1 MSSPAIRPD
10 ILLSLC
16 EAIEDSPLG
25 GMVIGRAVTSNK
37 YIRPI
42 LRYMTAEWKK
52 VKELIVDMIVGM
64 ASKSASKTESILLIE
79 AEFGGVFFKPQDVEA
94 IRANMDHIMGQY
106 KAGVLDQLGTHLANA
121 RASTVPIVK
130 IGTSKLTSV
139 ALSREGIKEIVDN
152 FTFQE
157 DFVDKLTLDTVT
169 RVERLTA
176 SRYTSLTDLRGNLN
190 REFRIDRDNGIL
202 SFRQDVDKLA
212 NRVRSGR
219 LSSGDFQIQMGKDI
233 EDHYRKLYRA
243 GKGGALEAWEEEFV
257 RRQAQGQMKYLDNF
271 GNYIEVQKGIGNE
284 LTSRINQRASLY
296 AERGSAIYEAGFVAS
311 LPDDVLLDWV
321 LQPAEHCPTCPIYAA
336 NSPYTKGTLPGFPGE
351 GFHITICGT
360 NCKCK
365 LRISDL
371 FVIELPGEEEI
382 PDLPIIVLL
391 PIEDRLEAEIGYKPR
406 VTRLGTTNQLSPS
419 SGIGR
424 KTFHQVQLD
433 GGTIVNLAD
442 DVTPGNRDLAVAR
455 VVQSLDLV
463 PMEDRFGI
471 GNIFVYSDKFPGTS
485 QGQSGAWGS
494 VVRGSNRIDIW
505 NANANVA
512 DPRMIGVFT
521 HEAGHLKAASLFG
534 DADPLWA
541 LDDQWKDPGVKKFVS
556 GSKFP
561 TENNIDAAQDF
572 ITKLEAAKKVEKDLI
587 REALPPPVADD
598 SELLKNISVVSRYA
612 NGRPVEEYAE
622 SYAKYYTIGK
632 VTRAGDG
639 GYLRGMSSFF
649 KSTHGIPTG
658 RGKKEWLL
666 NEQHISP
673 VPDVFAEIRNN
684 PDRFRS
690 ERRDM
695 DLGGYG
701 IVWYR
706 KSTDEF
712 VAEAFF
718 LGD

>member
-1 MSSPAIRPD
+1 MSLPAIRPD

-25 GMVIGRAVTSNK
+25 GMVIGRTVTSNK
-37 YIRPI
+37 FIRPI

-64 ASKSASKTESILLIE
+64 ASKSTSKTESIILIE
-79 AEFGGVFFKPQDVEA
+79 AEFGGVFFKPEDVEA

-106 KAGVLDQLGTHLANA
+106 KAGVLGQLSTHMASA

-139 ALSREGIKEIVDN
+139 ALSREGVQEIVDN
-152 FTFQE
+152 FTFQK

-190 REFRIDRDNGIL
+190 REFRIDRDRGIQ
-202 SFRQDVDKLA
+202 SFRNTTDKLA

-219 LSSGDFQIQMGKDI
+219 LSSGDFQIQMSKDI

-243 GKGGALEAWEEEFV
+243 GKGSSLEAWEEEFV
-257 RRQAQGQMKYLDNF
+257 RRQAQGQIKYLDNF
-271 GNYIEVQKGIGNE
+271 ANYIEVQKGVGNE
-284 LTSRINQRASLY
+284 LTSRINQRTSLY

-311 LPDDVLLDWV
+311 LPDDVLIDWV
-321 LQPAEHCPTCPIYAA
+321 LQPAEHCPTCPIYAS

-382 PDLPIIVLL
+382 PDLPITVLL

-406 VTRLGTTNQLSPS
+406 VTRLGTTKQLSPS
-419 SGIGR
+419 RGIGE

-433 GGTIVNLAD
+433 GGTIVNLSD
-442 DVTPGNRDLAVAR
+442 DITPAHRDLAVAR
-455 VVQSLDLV
+455 VVQSMDLI
-463 PMEDRFGI
+463 PMEDRFGV
-471 GNIFVYSDKFPGTS
+471 GSVFVYSDKFPGTLKN
-485 QGQSGAWGS
+485 QSGAWGS

-505 NANANVA
+505 NADANIA
-512 DPRMIGVFT
+512 DTRIIGVIT
-521 HEAGHLKAASLFG
+521 HETGHVKAGSLFG
-534 DADPLWA
+534 NADPSLA
-541 LDDQWKDPGVKKFVS
+541 S
-556 GSKFP
+556 FP
-561 TENNIDAAQDF
+561 SSTSTQ
-572 ITKLEAAKKVEKDLI
+572 LEAARDFTDTLTKAQRK
-587 REALPPPVADD
+587 EAEAQ
-598 SELLKNISVVSRYA
+598 LKLNPGLSKEGAENFIKTKTVSSHYA
-612 NGRPVEEYAE
+612 SGRPAEEYAE

-639 GYLRGMSSFF
+639 GYLKGLSNFF

-690 ERRDM
+690 ERRDI

-706 KSTDEF
+706 KSTNEF

>member
-1 MSSPAIRPD
+1 MPLPAIRPD

-25 GMVIGRAVTSNK
+25 GMVIGRTVTSNK
-37 YIRPI
+37 FIRPI

-64 ASKSASKTESILLIE
+64 ASKSTSKTESIVLIE
-79 AEFGGVFFKPQDVEA
+79 AEFGGVFFKPEDVEA

-106 KAGVLDQLGTHLANA
+106 KAGVLGQLSTHMASA

-139 ALSREGIKEIVDN
+139 ALSREGVQEIVDN
-152 FTFQE
+152 FTFQK

-176 SRYTSLTDLRGNLN
+176 SRYTSLTDLRSNLN
-190 REFRIDRDNGIL
+190 REFRIDRDRGIQ
-202 SFRQDVDKLA
+202 SFRNTTDKLA

-219 LSSGDFQIQMGKDI
+219 LSSGDFQIQMSKDI

-243 GKGGALEAWEEEFV
+243 GKGSSLEAWEEEFV
-257 RRQAQGQMKYLDNF
+257 RRQAQGQIKYLDNF
-271 GNYIEVQKGIGNE
+271 ANYIEVQKGVGNE
-284 LTSRINQRASLY
+284 LTSRINQRTSLY

-311 LPDDVLLDWV
+311 LPDDVLIDWV
-321 LQPAEHCPTCPIYAA
+321 LQPAEHCPTCPIYAS

-382 PDLPIIVLL
+382 PDLPITVLL

-406 VTRLGTTNQLSPS
+406 VTRLGTTKQLSPS
-419 SGIGR
+419 RGIGE

-433 GGTIVNLAD
+433 GGTIVNLSD
-442 DVTPGNRDLAVAR
+442 DITPAHRDLAVAR
-455 VVQSLDLV
+455 VVQSMDLI
-463 PMEDRFGI
+463 PMEDRFGV
-471 GNIFVYSDKFPGTS
+471 GSVFVYSDKFPGTLKN
-485 QGQSGAWGS
+485 QSGAWGS

-505 NANANVA
+505 NADANIA
-512 DPRMIGVFT
+512 DTRIIGVIT
-521 HEAGHLKAASLFG
+521 HETGHVKAGSLFG
-534 DADPLWA
+534 NADPSLA
-541 LDDQWKDPGVKKFVS
+541 S
-556 GSKFP
+556 FP
-561 TENNIDAAQDF
+561 SSTSTQ
-572 ITKLEAAKKVEKDLI
+572 LEAARDFTDTLTKAQRK
-587 REALPPPVADD
+587 EAEAQ
-598 SELLKNISVVSRYA
+598 LKLNPGLSKEGAENFIKTKTVSSHYA
-612 NGRPVEEYAE
+612 SGRPAEEYAE

-639 GYLRGMSSFF
+639 GYLKGLSNFF

-690 ERRDM
+690 ERRDI

-706 KSTDEF
+706 KSANEF